1 MDDTGLLI
9 PIIILVLLEF
19 ALTGAALYSVFTH
32 KTYKRGTRLIWV
44 LVSLIE
50 IVGPIIY
57 FVFGRSDE
65 E

>member
-1 MDDTGLLI
+1 MDSGLLI
-9 PIIILVLLEF
+9 PIVILAFLELI
-19 ALTGAALYSVFTH
+19 LTGAALIHIFTH
-32 KTYKRGTRLIWV
+32 TKYKTGTRLIWV

-65 E
+65 

>member
-1 MDDTGLLI
+1 MDSGLLI
-9 PIIILVLLEF
+9 PIVILIVLEL

-32 KTYKRGTRLIWV
+32 KTYKFGKRWMWV
-44 LVSLIE
+44 LISLIE

-65 E
+65 

>member
-1 MDDTGLLI
+1 MNDSGLLI
-9 PIIILVLLEF
+9 PIIILILLEL
-19 ALTGAALYSVFTH
+19 ALTGAALFSIFTH

-65 E
+65 